1 MIKCSKNK
9 EIFWLSFLEGEFLRR
24 TLEGAMLS
32 LNKMQPM
39 LQGTFSS
46 QFFLLFPDLSC
57 PSGSHVLFSQGDWLV
72 LSKLSWIN

>member
-1 MIKCSKNK
+1 
-9 EIFWLSFLEGEFLRR
+9 
-24 TLEGAMLS
+24 
-32 LNKMQPM
+32 MQPM